1 MSYVSGGESKLIQI
15 VQVETVTLPS
25 LMISLVIPDGLCHGR
40 RRKSTLDITAAA
52 GNEERQ
58 PCRFSSVTLK
68 MAPYAPLGLQR
79 DSVHGEVG

>member
-1 MSYVSGGESKLIQI
+1 MSYISGGESKLIQI

-25 LMISLVIPDGLCHGR
+25 LMISLVIPDGLCRGR
-40 RRKSTLDITAAA
+40 RRKSTLDITAAS